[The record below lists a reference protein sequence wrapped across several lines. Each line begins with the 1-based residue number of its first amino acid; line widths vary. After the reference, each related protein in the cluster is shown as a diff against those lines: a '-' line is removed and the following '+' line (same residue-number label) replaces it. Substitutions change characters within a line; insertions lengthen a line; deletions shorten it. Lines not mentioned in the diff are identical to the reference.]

1 MIWLRKKFPVFKSN
15 PRLATFFS
23 ISIATFILGFIFFA
37 FTYILPGVEIVKAEE
52 VEWTPPSGKF
62 IMEVHIAN
70 NGMVFLQGARVE
82 SISGTTIVV
91 STSWNT
97 TKLQWTIYTNG
108 SNYGSRQFGTSF
120 LDPKGDSITIK
131 NINVGS
137 IVSVNGTFNMSFVEP
152 TVKADVIRKAY

>member
-15 PRLATFFS
+15 PRLAVFFS
-23 ISIATFILGFIFFA
+23 ASIATFVLGFIFFA

-52 VEWTPPSGKF
+52 VEWTPPSGKS

-91 STSWNT
+91 STSWNN

-108 SNYGSRQFGTSF
+108 SSYGSRQFGTSF
-120 LDPKGDSITIK
+120 LDSKGDNITIK

-137 IVSVNGTFNMSFVEP
+137 VISVNGTFNMSFVEP